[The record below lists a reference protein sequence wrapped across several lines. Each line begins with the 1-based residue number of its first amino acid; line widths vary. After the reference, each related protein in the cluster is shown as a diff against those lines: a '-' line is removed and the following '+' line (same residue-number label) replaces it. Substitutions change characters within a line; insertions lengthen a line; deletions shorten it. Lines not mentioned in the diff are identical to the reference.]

1 MEKLYQLL
9 KDRKEQMERGIFT
22 HPPSNWD
29 EYQKRLGRWAELAEL
44 ILIIEGK
51 QQEQE
56 NG

>member
-9 KDRKEQMERGIFT
+9 KDRRDLMESGIFT

-29 EYQKRLGRWAELAEL
+29 EYQKRLGMWAELTAL

-51 QQEQE
+51 DKEQE
-56 NG
+56 HG